1 MAVALVIGFGAM
13 AQTTVCITIVQVR
26 SDAAFLGRVM
36 SYVAMAALGMMP
48 LGSLLVGA
56 VSERIGADHAV
67 LGQGMLALII
77 AAVFF
82 RSLMRRRAGMVG
94 TV

>member
-1 MAVALVIGFGAM
+1 
-13 AQTTVCITIVQVR
+13 
-26 SDAAFLGRVM
+26 
-36 SYVAMAALGMMP
+36 MMP

-56 VSERIGADHAV
+56 VSERIGADHAM

>member
-1 MAVALVIGFGAM
+1 
-13 AQTTVCITIVQVR
+13 
-26 SDAAFLGRVM
+26 
-36 SYVAMAALGMMP
+36 MMP

-56 VSERIGADHAV
+56 VSERIGAGPAM
-67 LGQGMLALII
+67 LGQGVLALII

-82 RSLMRRRAGMVG
+82 RSLIRRRPGMAG